1 MSLQYHEKGKYES
14 LPHLWAWFLP
24 APLSLGTRGESLHD
38 ASVGRGQ
45 TLGSSSGSAAHS
57 FVKASYMP
65 PRRRRSSP
73 GRSAYSPPPLSLR
86 PPPDTLLCNSLVH
99 RYASAQAKVV
109 APAHGLALSS
119 LRSAAGSV
127 FYCRQVTLGA

>member
-24 APLSLGTRGESLHD
+24 APLSLGARGESLHD

-45 TLGSSSGSAAHS
+45 MLGSSPGSAAHS

-65 PRRRRSSP
+65 PRRRRPSP
-73 GRSAYSPPPLSLR
+73 WRSAYSPPPLSLR
-86 PPPDTLLCNSLVH
+86 PPPDTLAPSRLIH
-99 RYASAQAKVV
+99 ASAQAKVV
-109 APAHGLALSS
+109 ARAPPALLPH
-119 LRSAAGSV
+119 
-127 FYCRQVTLGA
+127 